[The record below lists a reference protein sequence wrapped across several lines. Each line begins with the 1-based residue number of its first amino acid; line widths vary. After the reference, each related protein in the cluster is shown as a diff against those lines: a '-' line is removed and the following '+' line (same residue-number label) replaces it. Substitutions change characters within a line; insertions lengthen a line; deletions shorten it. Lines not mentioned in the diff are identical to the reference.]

1 MRLYLNCRTDYTIRD
16 DQDKQYSID
25 EARRLVNAGKVTDS
39 NLAFKRLVNMD
50 YDLEAIKEY
59 YNKGV

>member
-16 DQDKQYSID
+16 DQDKQYSLD
-25 EARRLVNAGKVTDS
+25 EARDLVNAGKVSDS

-50 YDLEAIKEY
+50 YDLATIKRY
-59 YNKGV
+59 YNA